1 MLEALFERY
10 GALVR
15 FEGIELCG
23 FWGAATLAGATEEDL
38 RALKVGYRARSLL
51 HVSDALARGSVHEGA
66 LRETT
71 GRAAPSTAS
80 LYGVGP
86 ASVGYI
92 LVDVFHAFDEVAH
105 ISPWQQ
111 KILLAAASKL
121 RRRRAGAGG
130 HAARPHR
137 AVVAVARARDP
148 LRLGGPLLAPQDRG
162 RSLARAVDPPVAA
175 ASY

>member
-111 KILLAAASKL
+111 KIYSRLLLSSDVDEPVPVATLLDRIAQWSPW
-121 RRRRAGAGG
+121 RALAIHYVWEDLFWRHKTEGV
-130 HAARPHR
+130 PW
-137 AVVAVARARDP
+137 
-148 LRLGGPLLAPQDRG
+148 LAPLIR
-162 RSLARAVDPPVAA
+162 L
-175 ASY
+175 

>member
-23 FWGAATLAGATEEDL
+23 FWRAATLAGATEEDL

-66 LRETT
+66 LRKTT

-86 ASVGYI
+86 ASV
-92 LVDVFHAFDEVAH
+92 AT
-105 ISPWQQ
+105 SSSTSSTP
-111 KILLAAASKL
+111 STRSRTS
-121 RRRRAGAGG
+121 RRGSRRST
-130 HAARPHR
+130 
-137 AVVAVARARDP
+137 
-148 LRLGGPLLAPQDRG
+148 RG
-162 RSLARAVDPPVAA
+162 CF
-175 ASY
+175 